1 MVEWLWN
8 LLFPPKCPG
17 CNDYV
22 EHQGQ
27 WCNECLARVCRPH
40 LLPLDREMTELFLG
54 GIWALG
60 LYEGE
65 LRNMLRQL
73 KYQQKQV
80 MVPGLHNLV
89 AEGIGRIP
97 ALWENLVAVPVP
109 LHKEKQAQRGFNQ
122 SKLIFQKPLAD
133 YGIAT
138 EDWLIRTKATKPQYS
153 LSGVQRRKNLHHVF
167 ELAGEKSLLGR
178 RILLVDDIMTTG
190 ATLLECGRV
199 LKKQGP
205 WILQDWLLPRDENS
219 PK

>member
-17 CNDYV
+17 CNGYV

-27 WCNECLARVCRPH
+27 WCNECLTRVCRPH

-109 LHKEKQAQRGFNQ
+109 LYKEKLAQRGFNQ
-122 SKLIFQKPLAD
+122 SQLIFQKPLAD
-133 YGIAT
+133 YGIAM
-138 EDWLIRTKATKPQYS
+138 EDWLIRTKATKPQYG
-153 LSGVQRRKNLHHVF
+153 LSGVQRRENLHQVF
-167 ELAGEKSLLGR
+167 ELAEKKSLQGK

-199 LKKQGP
+199 LKKAGAVD
-205 WILQDWLLPRDENS
+205 ITGLVVASGR
-219 PK
+219 K

>member
-17 CNDYV
+17 CNGYV

-97 ALWENLVAVPVP
+97 TLWENLVAVPVP
-109 LHKEKQAQRGFNQ
+109 LNKAKLAQRGFNQ

-133 YGIAT
+133 YGIAA
-138 EDWLIRTKATKPQYS
+138 EDWLIRTKATKPQYG
-153 LSGVQRRKNLHHVF
+153 LSGVQRRKNLHQVF
-167 ELAGEKSLLGR
+167 ELAGEKSLQGK

-199 LKKQGP
+199 LKKAGAVD
-205 WILQDWLLPRDENS
+205 ITGLVVASGR
-219 PK
+219 K

>member
-17 CNDYV
+17 CNGYV

-27 WCNECLARVCRPH
+27 WCNECLTRVCRPH
-40 LLPLDREMTELFLG
+40 LLPLDREMEELFAG

-89 AEGIGRIP
+89 TEGIGRIP

-109 LHKEKQAQRGFNQ
+109 LHKAKLAQRGFNQ

-133 YGIAT
+133 YGIDM
-138 EDWLIRTKATKPQYS
+138 EDWLIRTKSTKPQYG
-153 LSGVQRRKNLHHVF
+153 LSGVQRRENLHHVF
-167 ELAGEKSLLGR
+167 ELAGEKSLQGR

-199 LKKQGP
+199 LKKAGAVD
-205 WILQDWLLPRDENS
+205 ITGLVVASGR
-219 PK
+219 K

>member
-17 CNDYV
+17 CNGYV

-27 WCNECLARVCRPH
+27 WCNECLTRVCRPH
-40 LLPLDREMTELFLG
+40 LLPLDREMGELFPD

-73 KYQQKQV
+73 KYQRKQV
-80 MVPGLHNLV
+80 MVPSLHNLV

-109 LHKEKQAQRGFNQ
+109 LHKEKLAQRGFNQ

-138 EDWLIRTKATKPQYS
+138 EDWLIRTKATKPQYG
-153 LSGVQRRKNLHHVF
+153 LSGVQRRKNLHQVF
-167 ELAGEKSLLGR
+167 ELAEKKSLQGK

-199 LKKQGP
+199 LKKAGAVD
-205 WILQDWLLPRDENS
+205 ITGLVVASGR
-219 PK
+219 K

>member
-17 CNDYV
+17 CHGYV

-27 WCNECLARVCRPH
+27 WCNECLARVCQPH
-40 LLPLDREMTELFLG
+40 LLPLDREMTELFAG

-109 LHKEKQAQRGFNQ
+109 LHKEKLAQRGFNQ
-122 SKLIFQKPLAD
+122 SQLIFQKPLAD
-133 YGIAT
+133 YGIAM
-138 EDWLIRTKATKPQYS
+138 EDWLIRIKATKPQYG
-153 LSGVQRRKNLHHVF
+153 LSGVQRRENLHQVF
-167 ELAGEKSLLGR
+167 ALAGEKSLQGR

-199 LKKQGP
+199 LKKAGAVD
-205 WILQDWLLPRDENS
+205 ITGLVVASGR
-219 PK
+219 K

>member
-1 MVEWLWN
+1 
-8 LLFPPKCPG
+8 
-17 CNDYV
+17 
-22 EHQGQ
+22 
-27 WCNECLARVCRPH
+27 
-40 LLPLDREMTELFLG
+40 MTELFLG

-73 KYQQKQV
+73 KYQQKHV

-138 EDWLIRTKATKPQYS
+138 EDWLIRTKATKPQYG

-199 LKKQGP
+199 LKKAGAVD
-205 WILQDWLLPRDENS
+205 ITGLVVASGR
-219 PK
+219 K

>member
-17 CNDYV
+17 CNGYV
-22 EHQGQ
+22 EHKGQ
-27 WCNECLARVCRPH
+27 WCNECLVRVCRPH

-80 MVPGLHNLV
+80 MVPGLHSFV
-89 AEGIGRIP
+89 TEGLHRIT
-97 ALWENLVAVPVP
+97 ALQENLVAVPVP
-109 LHKEKQAQRGFNQ
+109 LHKAKLAQRGFNQ
-122 SKLIFQKPLAD
+122 SQLIFQKPLAD
-133 YGIAT
+133 YGIAM
-138 EDWLIRTKATKPQYS
+138 EDWLIRTKATKPQYG
-153 LSGVQRRKNLHHVF
+153 LSGVQRRENLYQVF
-167 ELAGEKSLLGR
+167 ELAGEKSLQGR

-199 LKKQGP
+199 LKKAGAVD
-205 WILQDWLLPRDENS
+205 ITGLVVASGR
-219 PK
+219 K

>member
-1 MVEWLWN
+1 MMEWLWN

-17 CNDYV
+17 CNGYV

-27 WCNECLARVCRPH
+27 WCNECLVRVCRPH

-60 LYEGE
+60 LYDGE

-89 AEGIGRIP
+89 AEGIRRIP

-109 LHKEKQAQRGFNQ
+109 LHKEKLAQRGFNQ
-122 SKLIFQKPLAD
+122 SQLIFQKPLAD
-133 YGIAT
+133 YGIAM
-138 EDWLIRTKATKPQYS
+138 EDWLIRSKATKPQYG
-153 LSGVQRRKNLHHVF
+153 LSGVQRRENLHQVF
-167 ELAGEKSLLGR
+167 ALAGEKSLQGR

-190 ATLLECGRV
+190 ATLLECGGV
-199 LKKQGP
+199 LKKAGAVD
-205 WILQDWLLPRDENS
+205 ITGLVVASGR
-219 PK
+219 K

>member
-73 KYQQKQV
+73 KYQQKQG
-80 MVPGLHNLV
+80 MVPSIHSFV
-89 AEGIGRIP
+89 TEGVQRIP

-109 LHKEKQAQRGFNQ
+109 LHKEKLAQRGFNQ
-122 SKLIFQKPLAD
+122 SQLIFQKPLAD

-138 EDWLIRTKATKPQYS
+138 EDWLIRTKATKPQYG
-153 LSGVQRRKNLHHVF
+153 LSGVQRRENLHQVF
-167 ELAGEKSLLGR
+167 ELAGEKSLQGR

-199 LKKQGP
+199 LKKAGAVD
-205 WILQDWLLPRDENS
+205 ITGLVVASGR
-219 PK
+219 K

>member
-17 CNDYV
+17 CNGYV

-27 WCNECLARVCRPH
+27 WCNECLTRVCRPH

-109 LHKEKQAQRGFNQ
+109 LHKEKLAQRGFNQ
-122 SKLIFQKPLAD
+122 SQLIFQKPLAD
-133 YGIAT
+133 YGIAM
-138 EDWLIRTKATKPQYS
+138 EDWLIRTKATKPQYG
-153 LSGVQRRKNLHHVF
+153 LSGVQRRENLHQVF
-167 ELAGEKSLLGR
+167 ELAEKKSLQGR

-199 LKKQGP
+199 LKKAGAVD
-205 WILQDWLLPRDENS
+205 ITGLVVASGR
-219 PK
+219 K

>member
-17 CNDYV
+17 CNGYV

-27 WCNECLARVCRPH
+27 WCNECLTRVCRPH
-40 LLPLDREMTELFLG
+40 LLPLDREMTELFPG

-89 AEGIGRIP
+89 TEGIGRIP

-109 LHKEKQAQRGFNQ
+109 LHKEKLAQRGFNQ

-138 EDWLIRTKATKPQYS
+138 EDWLTGTKATKPQYG
-153 LSGVQRRKNLHHVF
+153 LSGVQLRENLHQVF
-167 ELAGEKSLLGR
+167 ELAEKKSLQGR

-199 LKKQGP
+199 LKKAGAMD
-205 WILQDWLLPRDENS
+205 ITGLVVASGR
-219 PK
+219 K

>member
-1 MVEWLWN
+1 
-8 LLFPPKCPG
+8 
-17 CNDYV
+17 
-22 EHQGQ
+22 
-27 WCNECLARVCRPH
+27 
-40 LLPLDREMTELFLG
+40 MTELFLG

-89 AEGIGRIP
+89 TEGIGLIP

-109 LHKEKQAQRGFNQ
+109 LHKEKLAQRGFNQ
-122 SKLIFQKPLAD
+122 SQLIFQKPLAD
-133 YGIAT
+133 YGIAM
-138 EDWLIRTKATKPQYS
+138 EDWLIRTKATKPQYG
-153 LSGVQRRKNLHHVF
+153 LSGVQRRENLHQVF
-167 ELAGEKSLLGR
+167 ELAEKKSLQGR

-199 LKKQGP
+199 LKKAGAMDMTG
-205 WILQDWLLPRDENS
+205 LVVASGR
-219 PK
+219 K

>member
-17 CNDYV
+17 CNGYV

-27 WCNECLARVCRPH
+27 WCNECLTRVCRPH
-40 LLPLDREMTELFLG
+40 LLPLDREMTELFPG

-89 AEGIGRIP
+89 TEGIGRIP

-109 LHKEKQAQRGFNQ
+109 LHKEKLAQRGFNQ

-138 EDWLIRTKATKPQYS
+138 EDWLIRTKATKPQYG
-153 LSGVQRRKNLHHVF
+153 LIGVQRRENLHQVF
-167 ELAGEKSLLGR
+167 ELAEKKSLQGR

-199 LKKQGP
+199 LKKAGAMD
-205 WILQDWLLPRDENS
+205 ITGLVVASGR
-219 PK
+219 K

>member
-27 WCNECLARVCRPH
+27 WCNECLARVFRPH

-109 LHKEKQAQRGFNQ
+109 LHKEKLAQRGFNQ

-138 EDWLIRTKATKPQYS
+138 EDWLIRTKATKPQYG

-167 ELAGEKSLLGR
+167 ELAGEKSLQGR

-199 LKKQGP
+199 LKKAGALD
-205 WILQDWLLPRDENS
+205 ITGLVVASGR
-219 PK
+219 K

>member
-17 CNDYV
+17 CNGYV

-40 LLPLDREMTELFLG
+40 LLPLDREMGELFAG

-73 KYQQKQV
+73 KYQQKQGV
-80 MVPGLHNLV
+80 VPGLYSFV
-89 AEGIGRIP
+89 TEGLHRIP
-97 ALWENLVAVPVP
+97 ALQDNLVAVPVP
-109 LHKEKQAQRGFNQ
+109 LHKEKLCQRGFNQ
-122 SKLIFQKPLAD
+122 SQVIFQKPLAD
-133 YGIAT
+133 WGLNLADCLLRNRAT
-138 EDWLIRTKATKPQYS
+138 RPQYG
-153 LSGVQRRKNLHHVF
+153 LGAEERRRNLHEVF
-167 ELAGEKSLLGR
+167 QLAEGFSVQGQR
-178 RILLVDDIMTTG
+178 VLLVDDIMTTG

-199 LKKQGP
+199 LKKAGAVD
-205 WILQDWLLPRDENS
+205 ITGLVVASGR
-219 PK
+219 K